1 MGEQD
6 NFEEMFKQ
14 IRTLPIET
22 QIEIKDAL
30 LSEAVLSEAVL
41 SEAVLSEAVLNE
53 ENEKDNN

>member
-41 SEAVLSEAVLNE
+41 SEAVLNE

>member
-1 MGEQD
+1 MEEQD

-41 SEAVLSEAVLNE
+41 NE